1 MSSQFLVKTKQIPDK
16 IENISSTAETIRRLA
31 EEIVAYRKE
40 LAVSGS
46 SAEKLK
52 EVLGTLHEQVL
63 NEVVRMETFGGA
75 LEQILQLYTECE
87 ERIAEEN
94 TCFEEIAEERTGTDK
109 RGMFS
114 KFWDWLWKKKRDKEY
129 TATTSEQE
137 RAADEAYKNQIEHL
151 MDSGRYSEERWAAA
165 SVEERKQMLE
175 EYMNE
180 VADILGV
187 DVKETINFIYQ
198 PPGSNGTL
206 QGSYNDGSNRIS
218 INTYV
223 LEKSGLS
230 SYHLFTTVVH
240 EMRHA
245 YQHAAI
251 KNPTKYKVS
260 KETINSW
267 KESFRTY
274 QKEYNKGY
282 DSYRKIVVE
291 QDARAFAGQS

>member
-1 MSSQFLVKTKQIPDK
+1 
-16 IENISSTAETIRRLA
+16 
-31 EEIVAYRKE
+31 
-40 LAVSGS
+40 
-46 SAEKLK
+46 
-52 EVLGTLHEQVL
+52 
-63 NEVVRMETFGGA
+63 
-75 LEQILQLYTECE
+75 
-87 ERIAEEN
+87 
-94 TCFEEIAEERTGTDK
+94 
-109 RGMFS
+109 
-114 KFWDWLWKKKRDKEY
+114 
-129 TATTSEQE
+129 
-137 RAADEAYKNQIEHL
+137 

-180 VADILGV
+180 VAEILGI
-187 DVKETINFIYQ
+187 DVKENINFIYQ
-198 PPGSNGTL
+198 APDSTGTL
-206 QGSYNDGSNRIS
+206 QGNYNDSRNMVS

-223 LEKSGLS
+223 LEKSGSS

-245 YQHAAI
+245 YQYAAI

-282 DSYRKIVVE
+282 EYYRKIVVE